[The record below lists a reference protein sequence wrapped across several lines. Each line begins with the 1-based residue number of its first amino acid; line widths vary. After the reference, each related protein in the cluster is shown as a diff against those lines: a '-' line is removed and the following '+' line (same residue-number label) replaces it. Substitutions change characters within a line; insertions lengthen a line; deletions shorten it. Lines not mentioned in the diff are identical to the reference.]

1 VVSDLGQLLAAME
14 PVLRPGVFVFGV
26 LPRGVSLDAAGI
38 VASMREAEGVSVVM
52 EESAAMEAGV
62 QPVFRCAW
70 ITLKVHSDLEAVGLT
85 AAFASTLGQSGISCN
100 VVAGT
105 HHDHIFVPVERAQ
118 DALRSLLALQAA
130 HSVP

>member
-1 VVSDLGQLLAAME
+1 MSDLGQLLAAME
-14 PVLRPGVFVFGV
+14 PVLRPGAFVFGV

-85 AAFASTLGQSGISCN
+85 AAFASALGQSGISCN